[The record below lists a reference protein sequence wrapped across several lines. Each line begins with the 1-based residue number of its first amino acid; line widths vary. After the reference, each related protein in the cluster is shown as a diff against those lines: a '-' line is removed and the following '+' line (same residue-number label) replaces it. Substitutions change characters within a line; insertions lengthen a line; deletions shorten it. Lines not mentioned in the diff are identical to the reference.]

1 MVKEEFV
8 FDAELQPEQKTI
20 TLTRAELDAL
30 NTYAD
35 KVRRETVKAIFTDIG
50 ELIRVRHKREDDWAN
65 VCKDQED
72 RRLFFYARNICDCLL
87 IDLMKLERKYTDEA
101 N

>member
-50 ELIRVRHKREDDWAN
+50 ELIRARYKREDDWAN
-65 VCKDQED
+65 FCDDQEN
-72 RRLFFYARNICDCLL
+72 RRLFFYARNICECLL